1 MKQMLRS
8 DWSPERARYHRSGF
22 AALFPKGDF
31 HLFGKLALF
40 FFIVFAFYVPK
51 LGK

>member
-22 AALFPKGDF
+22 APFFPKGDF